1 MTVEALN
8 IKYTNTKN
16 NIRKKCF
23 IDQDNFYYTIK
34 VYKIKRQK
42 KSPWQNTKGSS
53 DIIVN

>member
-53 DIIVN
+53 DIIVD